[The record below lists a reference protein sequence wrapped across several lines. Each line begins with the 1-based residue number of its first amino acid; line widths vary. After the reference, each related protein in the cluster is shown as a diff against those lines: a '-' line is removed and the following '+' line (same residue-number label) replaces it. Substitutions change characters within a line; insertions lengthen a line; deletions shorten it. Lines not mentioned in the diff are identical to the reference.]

1 MATVNNYNYYQM
13 ALPSIANTKF
23 DTHKKSELKT
33 LYKDMIKLN
42 QTKPF
47 YKLSLSNA
55 TRDYIIGIKEAA
67 MELKTSSA
75 FLSEDSDPDSRK
87 MMIDTDQPANIAV
100 SLLTDEYESIPAEV
114 SLDVEQLATTQKNE
128 GSLTLS
134 SDASLSAGNHYF
146 TIKTVGSEYQFEIE
160 TKQGETNLHIQRRL
174 AMSLNNSNIGI
185 KARVMESGTASRL
198 QLEAEES
205 GMGGLADGLQFEV
218 LSEEEEDLV
227 SCFGLNDIAVYPQ
240 NAEFTL
246 NGISQ
251 SSASNNISINSG
263 IGIKLNHT
271 TQEEAKIRLTEDRT
285 ALLEDVDDFVHSYN
299 NLIDWANHVEG
310 NPNGA
315 HKLIRDISNV
325 TKHFRSDL
333 ESSGLRLT
341 DDAHLEQDEA
351 LLVQSTENGEFQ
363 KLFQQ
368 LSDFKNA
375 INQTTDRI
383 TLNPMEYV
391 DKTVVSY
398 PNTKRNFPNPY
409 MPSMYSGMFFNLY
422 V

>member
-1 MATVNNYNYYQM
+1 MAALNVYNYYQM

-33 LYKDMIKLN
+33 LYNDMIKLN
-42 QTKPF
+42 QKKPF
-47 YKLSLSNA
+47 YKLSLSHE

-67 MELKTSSA
+67 LELKTSSA
-75 FLSEDSDPDSRK
+75 FLSEDSEPDNRK
-87 MMIDTDQPANIAV
+87 MMVNTDQPGNIAV
-100 SLLTDEYESIPAEV
+100 SLLSDEYDSMPTEI
-114 SLDVEQLATTQKNE
+114 SLDVAQLATAQKNE
-128 GSLTLS
+128 GSLVPS
-134 SDASLSAGNHYF
+134 GSAAIASGNHYF
-146 TIKTVGSEYQFEIE
+146 IIEKGGSEYQFEIE

-174 AMSLNNSNIGI
+174 AMSINSSNIGI
-185 KARVMESGTASRL
+185 TARVMESGTSSRL
-198 QLEAEES
+198 QLEAKDS
-205 GMGGLADGLQFEV
+205 GIGGFENGLQFKV
-218 LSEEEEDLV
+218 NSIDDEDMI
-227 SCFGLNDIAVYPQ
+227 SYFGLNDVTVRPQ

-246 NGISQ
+246 NGHPQ
-251 SSASNNISINSG
+251 SSSSNNISINNG
-263 IGIKLNHT
+263 IGIELNHI
-271 TQEEAKIRLTEDRT
+271 TQEAAHIRLSEDRT
-285 ALLEDVDDFVHSYN
+285 ALLDDVDDFVHYYN
-299 NLIDWANHVEG
+299 NLIDLANNVDG
-310 NPNGA
+310 NPNGS

-333 ESSGLRLT
+333 ESSGLKLT
-341 DDAHLEQDEA
+341 EDGHLEKDEA
-351 LLVQSTENGEFQ
+351 LLVQSTESGQFQ
-363 KLFQQ
+363 ELFRQ

-391 DKTVVSY
+391 DKTIVSY